1 MDDYY
6 MKTIILD
13 IDGNLKWKGEISK
26 ELQRNDKIDINKITY
41 RVVVV
46 KIESSN
52 QTALVSPRT
61 VSKG

>member
-1 MDDYY
+1 MDDYF

-26 ELQRNDKIDINKITY
+26 VLQRNDKIDINKITY

>member
-1 MDDYY
+1 